1 VRPAD
6 QSYPAVSA
14 GSPYGKPLFGI
25 DTRRVVQ
32 IGLLLIVFVLVGG
45 PLLVLLR
52 TGFLPDG
59 AVPLASPEF
68 TLDQYKSVLSA
79 RGTFGLLRN
88 TLIYS
93 AGSVLMGVAIA
104 CLIAWLTERTDM
116 PYRISIRVLM
126 FTWMTV
132 PPLVIGFGWILLI
145 NPSNGAL
152 NVLLKKLF
160 DIQSSPLTP
169 FTMEAMIFINGLA
182 VVPTAFVMIS
192 GLLRNMDPKLEDAA
206 FALGV
211 SRWTILRRITLPL
224 LTPGIVSI
232 GIFLTMATI
241 QSFDLPLILGLT
253 AQVPVLSTRIYT
265 LSSAESGIS
274 NYGLAAAYGTLF
286 LVLAAVLMWIYFRT
300 TQMSERYWVVS
311 GKAFRPRRLALGRW
325 RYPAVAGIA
334 IYFAL
339 MLLPILILLWTSL
352 FPFYRVPS
360 FADLGQMSLG
370 AYWRVLDTSLVK
382 RALVNTVELFVYSA
396 TITVFLAG
404 LVSWFSVRTKGWAG
418 KALDLMSFSPMAI
431 PPIVMGIA
439 ILVIYLRTPLYGTI
453 WVLVIG
459 YVTVYLPFATR
470 AISSGLSQI
479 HKELEDAA
487 YISGASWWTS
497 LRRVI
502 FPLLLQQIVNAWLW
516 IATHAARDLS
526 FPLLLMTTSNV
537 VLASA
542 IWLTWSYPDLSGA
555 SALSMILLLG
565 LTAFAVPIQI
575 FAARQIERDG

>member
-1 VRPAD
+1 MKSVNRRLPSTAD
-6 QSYPAVSA
+6 ALD
-14 GSPYGKPLFGI
+14 SPTRVLI
-25 DTRRVVQ
+25 DTQRIAQ
-32 IGLLLIVFVLVGG
+32 FALLFIVFVLIGG

-59 AVPLASPEF
+59 AVPLASPDV

-79 RGTFGLLRN
+79 HGTIGLLRN
-88 TLIYS
+88 TFIYS
-93 AGSVLMGVAIA
+93 TGSVLMGV
-104 CLIAWLTERTDM
+104 LIATALAWMTERTDV
-116 PYRISIRVLM
+116 PYRVTIRVLM
-126 FTWMTV
+126 FAWMTV

-145 NPSNGAL
+145 NPSNGAI
-152 NVLLKKLF
+152 NVLVKWLLG
-160 DIQSSPLTP
+160 IELSPFTP
-169 FTMEAMIFINGLA
+169 FRMESMIFINGLA
-182 VVPTAFVMIS
+182 VVPTAYVMIS
-192 GLLRNMDPKLEDAA
+192 GLFRNMDPKLEDAA

-211 SRWTILRRITLPL
+211 SRLTIVRRITAPL
-224 LTPGIVSI
+224 LTPGIVST
-232 GIFLTMATI
+232 GIFLTMATL

-286 LVLAAVLMWIYFRT
+286 LILAALLMWIYFRT
-300 TQMSERYWVVS
+300 TRMSERYWVVS
-311 GKAFRPRRLALGRW
+311 GKAFRPRRLSLGPW
-325 RYPAVAGIA
+325 RYPAFGSVI
-334 IYFAL
+334 IYFIL
-339 MLLPILILLWTSL
+339 MLLPILILLWTSF

-360 FADLGQMSLG
+360 FADIGHMSLD
-370 AYWRVLDTSLVK
+370 AYSRVLETFMVK
-382 RALVNTVELFVYSA
+382 RALVNTAELFVFSA
-396 TITVFLAG
+396 TITVLIAG
-404 LVSWFSVRTKGWAG
+404 LVSWFSVRAKGWAG
-418 KALDLMSFSPMAI
+418 KTLDLMSFSPMAI

-470 AISSGLSQI
+470 TISSGLAQI

-487 YISGASWWTS
+487 NVSGATWVTS
-497 LRRVI
+497 LRRII

-526 FPLLLMTTSNV
+526 FALLLMTTSNV

-542 IWLTWSYPDLSGA
+542 IWLTWSYPDLPGA
-555 SALSMILLLG
+555 SALSIMLLIG
-565 LTAFAVPIQI
+565 LTAVAAPIQI
-575 FAARQIERDG
+575 IAARRIERDG

>member
-1 VRPAD
+1 MTIAERNAPVLASGNRAD
-6 QSYPAVSA
+6 LSRR
-14 GSPYGKPLFGI
+14 LI
-25 DTRRVVQ
+25 DTRRIVQ
-32 IGLLLIVFVLVGG
+32 IVLFGIICILVGG
-45 PLLVLLR
+45 PLIVLLR
-52 TGFLPDG
+52 TSFLPDG
-59 AVPLASPEF
+59 EIPFASAHV
-68 TLDQYKSVLSA
+68 TLDQYRAVFSA
-79 RGTFGLLRN
+79 RGTIGLLRN
-88 TLIYS
+88 TFIYS

-104 CLIAWLTERTDM
+104 SLFAWLTERTDV
-116 PYRISIRVLM
+116 PYRIAVRVLM

-132 PPLVIGFGWILLI
+132 PPLVIGFGWILLT
-145 NPSNGAL
+145 NPSNGAI
-152 NVLLKKLF
+152 NVLIKNVFGL
-160 DIQSSPLTP
+160 QVSPFTP
-169 FTMEAMIFINGLA
+169 FTMESMIFINGLA
-182 VVPTAFVMIS
+182 VVPTAYVMIS
-192 GLLRNMDPKLEDAA
+192 GLFRNMDPKLEDAA

-211 SRWTILRRITLPL
+211 SRFTILRKITAPL

-286 LVLAAVLMWIYFRT
+286 LFLAVVLMWIYFRT
-300 TQMSERYWVVS
+300 TRMSERYWVVS
-311 GKAFRPRRLALGRW
+311 GKAFRPRRLSLGAWRYAALGS
-325 RYPAVAGIA
+325 ILL
-334 IYFAL
+334 YFAL

-360 FADLGQMSLG
+360 FADLGQMSFG
-370 AYWRVLDTSLVK
+370 AYVRTLESSLVQ
-382 RALVNTVELFVYSA
+382 RALVNTIEMFFLSA
-396 TITVFLAG
+396 TITVLLGGFI
-404 LVSWFSVRTKGWAG
+404 SWFSVRGKGWIS
-418 KALDLMSFSPMAI
+418 KALDLLAFSPMAI

-439 ILVIYLRTPLYGTI
+439 ILVIYLRTPVYGTI

-470 AISSGLSQI
+470 AISSGLAQI

-487 YISGASWWTS
+487 NVSGATWLTS
-497 LRRVI
+497 LRRII
-502 FPLLLQQIVNAWLW
+502 FPLLLQQVVNTWLW

-555 SALSMILLLG
+555 SALSILLLLG
-565 LTAFAVPIQI
+565 LTAIAAPIQI
-575 FAARQIERDG
+575 LAARQIERDG